1 LHYPS
6 EPLDWQ
12 RLAEPVPPY
21 GHQDK
26 PEKNMGLS
34 ISYELEMKGTKA
46 EAEAVLGQWRR
57 ALADRHP
64 EAQVEPVTGERFGFL
79 VRPGAGAE
87 MARFTL
93 RWEEGAWRGGDSPKT
108 QYASLPQNGGNAN
121 FLKVHLL
128 LIDILDTG
136 CQLGIVTRVVDD
148 GNYHETRNQ
157 EMLLQNLYLNQAAV
171 AQLVGMLKDNFERD
185 QFESPITAH
194 PHFERLEAVGALLT

>member
-1 LHYPS
+1 VARP
-6 EPLDWQ
+6 
-12 RLAEPVPPY
+12 PPY
-21 GHQDK
+21 GHQEK

-34 ISYELEMKGTKA
+34 ISYELELKGTKA
-46 EAEAVLGQWRR
+46 EAEAVLGQWRC

-64 EAQVEPVTGERFGFL
+64 EAQVEPVNGERFGFL

-87 MARFTL
+87 TARFTV
-93 RWEEGAWRGGDSPKT
+93 RWEDGAWRGSDSPKT

-136 CQLGIVTRVVDD
+136 HQLGIVTQVSDD
-148 GNYHETRNQ
+148 GNYYETRNQ
-157 EMLLQNLYLNQAAV
+157 DMLLQNLYLNQAAV

-185 QFESPITAH
+185 QIESPITAH
-194 PHFERLEAVGALLT
+194 PNFEKLEAVGSLLT